1 MKDRRASQL
10 GLAII
15 IAGMA
20 LGVVSALGLVPA
32 LRDKAALLHFPAL
45 VIAVFL
51 IGAGLGLLRLK

>member
-15 IAGMA
+15 ICGLV
-20 LGVVSALGLVPA
+20 LGIISALGLAPA

-51 IGAGLGLLRLK
+51 LGAGIGLLRLK